1 MAALQNAVDP
11 VTTPLAG
18 EIVVGVITV
27 GAVFST
33 LTLAEEVAEALAE
46 SVAVAVHVIDA
57 PTLSPK
63 ETV

>member
-1 MAALQNAVDP
+1 MVALQNAVDP

-18 EIVVGVITV
+18 EIAAAVITV

-33 LTLAEEVAEALAE
+33 LTLAVEVAEAPAE